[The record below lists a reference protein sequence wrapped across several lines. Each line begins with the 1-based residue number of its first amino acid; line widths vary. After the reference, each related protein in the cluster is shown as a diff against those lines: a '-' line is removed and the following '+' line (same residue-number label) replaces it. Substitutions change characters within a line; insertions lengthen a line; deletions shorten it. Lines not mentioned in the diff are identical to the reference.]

1 MKLFRY
7 ILLSILLFSGL
18 FAENTAY
25 DQVLENDSWKDKVK
39 VRLVENNDSTYSIS
53 PNLSDG
59 SGNPISSIDGNLD
72 VGNFYLNIAKGNVT
86 GHKLKSKFGRNP
98 TVGTSGFDTI
108 WNGGGSYT
116 GFDATGAEIVS
127 IVSSSDDDNS
137 TGTGLRTIRI
147 WGLDADYLEQTE
159 DIILDGTNEVNSTLS
174 YIRLD
179 TVKGL
184 EAGTGRVN
192 VGNIT
197 IRQSVTTAVIFAVVP
212 AGYNSSMIAA
222 YTVPAGK
229 KGYLVAQRAG
239 ISNKQAAAVA
249 IRMQARS
256 PGSVF
261 TVQGEAALNSLGVG
275 FIEMVFAIPREI
287 QEKTDIYIEAEAS
300 ATVAVSAFFDILLVD
315 IEE

>member
-7 ILLSILLFSGL
+7 LLLITLLFSGL
-18 FAENTAY
+18 FAQNTAY
-25 DQVLENDSWKDKVK
+25 DQVLENISWKDKVK
-39 VRLVENNDSTYSIS
+39 VRLVENNDSTYSVS
-53 PNLSDG
+53 PNMADG

-72 VGNFYLNIAKGNVT
+72 VGNFYLKVAKGEVS

-116 GFDATGAEIVS
+116 GFDATGAEIVT
-127 IVSSSDDDNS
+127 IVSSSADDNS

-147 WGLDADYLEQTE
+147 FGLDTNYLEQTE
-159 DIILDGTNEVNSTLS
+159 DINLSGIIEVNTTLS

-184 EAGTGRVN
+184 EAGTGKVN
-192 VGNIT
+192 AGDIT

-222 YTVPAGK
+222 YTIPAGK
-229 KGYLVAQRAG
+229 TGYLISQSAG

-261 TVQGEAALNSLGVG
+261 TVQGEAALNSIGTG
-275 FIEMVFAIPREI
+275 FIERSFILPKQIP
-287 QEKTDIYIEAEAS
+287 EKTDIFIEAEAS
-300 ATVAVSAFFDILLVD
+300 AEVAVSAFLEILLVD
-315 IEE
+315 N